1 MRNLFFMSLL
11 LLSGGP
17 STGDQVFIDP
27 TGTYI
32 LKGETRNN
40 TIIGNTGE
48 LRVHLLDSFTVA
60 FSLHLNKGYPG
71 YESGTLMDTLRY
83 EDNKVVYTPNTDSS
97 CSIYFAFGRKSVEI
111 FQTLTDP
118 HSDCAFGP
126 GVLKA
131 AVYQKISSDIPVI
144 QDLSGHGVL

>member
-1 MRNLFFMSLL
+1 MSLV
-11 LLSGGP
+11 LLSGIY
-17 STGDQVFIDP
+17 STGDPAFINP

-32 LKGETRNN
+32 LKGATRNN
-40 TIIGNTGE
+40 TIISNSGE
-48 LRVHLLDSFTVA
+48 LRVRLLDSQTVA
-60 FSLHLNKGYPG
+60 ISLYLNKGYPG
-71 YESGTLMDTLRY
+71 YESGSLLDTLHY
-83 EDNKVVYTPNTDSS
+83 EDNKVVYTPGSDSS
-97 CSIYFAFGRKSVEI
+97 CSIYFTFGRKSVEI

-118 HSDCAFGP
+118 HSGCGFHI

>member
-1 MRNLFFMSLL
+1 MRNLFFMSLV
-11 LLSGGP
+11 LLSGVP
-17 STGDQVFIDP
+17 STGDQVFVDP

-40 TIIGNTGE
+40 TIVGNSGE
-48 LRVHLLDSFTVA
+48 LRARLLDSQTVA
-60 FSLHLNKGYPG
+60 ISLYLNKGYPG
-71 YESGTLMDTLRY
+71 YESGALMDTLHY
-83 EDNKVVYTPNTDSS
+83 EDNKVVYTPGTDSS

-118 HSDCAFGP
+118 HSDCGFRP

-131 AVYQKISSDIPVI
+131 AVYEKISSDIPVI